1 MIWRLV
7 SCPVEALKSALIRY
21 LISRAAALNWRHNAG
36 PKVNDLLQTL
46 ASTNAGRSQ
55 YKRTA
60 YMNVK
65 PKPLP
70 PYTRT
75 HTTFKTQFNPT
86 DTELQTWFLCCLPL
100 HITAKSMF
108 VLQCTAQFCFFGVFL
123 ILSKHKHKSA
133 IKKWNCV
140 NTTRSRAE
148 WVSER
153 GEFSSICCTFGADL
167 PWPETTSV

>member
-7 SCPVEALKSALIRY
+7 SCPVEALKSALIWY

-46 ASTNAGRSQ
+46 VSTNPGRSQ

-108 VLQCTAQFCFFGVFL
+108 VLQCTAQFFFWFL
-123 ILSKHKHKSA
+123 ILSKHEHKSA

-153 GEFSSICCTFGADL
+153 GVFSSICCTFGADL

>member
-108 VLQCTAQFCFFGVFL
+108 VLQCTAQFCFFLFFL

>member
-1 MIWRLV
+1 MERFRILWQGGRKLMIWRLV
-7 SCPVEALKSALIRY
+7 SCPVEALKSALIWY

-36 PKVNDLLQTL
+36 PKVNDLQQTL
-46 ASTNAGRSQ
+46 ASTNPGRSQ

-108 VLQCTAQFCFFGVFL
+108 VLQCTAQFFFLVF
-123 ILSKHKHKSA
+123 
-133 IKKWNCV
+133 
-140 NTTRSRAE
+140 NTFKTR
-148 WVSER
+148 
-153 GEFSSICCTFGADL
+153 T
-167 PWPETTSV
+167 